1 MHASFT
7 VDNYGKATVVFDGY
21 TERPITKDN
30 VHQRRCPQVTNK
42 VDISIATQFVGKK
55 NCLANNIHKQ
65 ALIKLIANCMQQKGC
80 HIIHA
85 EGDADVDIA
94 KAAIAASSYS
104 STTVIRKD
112 TELLGL
118 LLYYYEELDSNDL
131 YFRSD
136 KDRITPY
143 VYNIRIL
150 KQLLGH
156 EFSCNLLFGHA
167 FSGSNTASQIF
178 GVGKKTIFHRA
189 IKGNPLLRECSEIF
203 CTAGKD
209 LHSIE
214 DHGCRLMVSLF
225 NGTQSDSLESL

>member
-1 MHASFT
+1 
-7 VDNYGKATVVFDGY
+7 
-21 TERPITKDN
+21 
-30 VHQRRCPQVTNK
+30 
-42 VDISIATQFVGKK
+42 
-55 NCLANNIHKQ
+55 
-65 ALIKLIANCMQQKGC
+65 MQQKGC
-80 HIIHA
+80 HVIHA
-85 EGDADVDIA
+85 EGDADVGIA
-94 KAAIAASSYS
+94 KAAVTVSSYN
-104 STTVIRKD
+104 STTLIGKD

-118 LLYYYEELDSNDL
+118 LLYYYEELDSKDL

-156 EFSCNLLFGHA
+156 EFSYNLLFGHV
-167 FSGSNTASQIF
+167 FSGSNTTSQIF
-178 GVGKKTIFHRA
+178 GVGKTTIFHRV

-214 DHGCRLMVSLF
+214 EHMRMAAD
-225 NGTQSDSLESL
+225 